1 MVCRE
6 YNMSRIAAEHVSLK
20 GLLVLRNT
28 TLDVRD
34 EQMQEPNKAV
44 LRHAAPPVMSR
55 GRMLT

>member
-6 YNMSRIAAEHVSLK
+6 YMSRIAAEHVSLK
-20 GLLVLRNT
+20 GLSVLRNT
-28 TLDVRD
+28 IPNVQD
-34 EQMQEPNKAV
+34 EHTQERNKAA